1 MTKKDFD
8 GKTLD
13 DQQLN
18 YLLEKYGA
26 LMTGK
31 ALWRTLGFQNSAAFR
46 QAKAKERLGLRVFS
60 IPNRRG
66 TFAHT
71 REVDRWLK
79 NLTGE
84 DVM

>member
-8 GKTLD
+8 RKTRD
-13 DQQLN
+13 NEQLN
-18 YLLEKYGA
+18 YLLERYGS
-26 LMTGK
+26 LMTGN
-31 ALWRTLGFQNSAAFR
+31 ALWKTLGFQNSAAFR
-46 QAKAKERLGLRVFS
+46 QAKTKERLGLRVFS

-84 DVM
+84 DYM